1 MNDETDDLEQPEGDI
16 LTYTVSDEAPEAA
29 AQTSRGRMRADFV
42 AHADANEKESVH

>member
-29 AQTSRGRMRADFV
+29 AQTSRGDGTIHGMFIFQLP
-42 AHADANEKESVH
+42 ETST